1 MDQETMLKASFLER
15 QTNEL
20 EQYLEF
26 IDSQINELELFKENL
41 AVLSTS
47 EEKEILSSLGKG
59 VFLKGNMTEKKLF
72 VEVGSGVVLRKTPEE
87 AGETISFQVK
97 RLKELRIQGLSQLDS
112 TRTQLSDIMEE
123 MEKHFSKKE

>member
-15 QTNEL
+15 QTQEL

-41 AVLSTS
+41 AVLSKS

-72 VEVGSGVVLRKTPEE
+72 VEVGSGVVLRKTPKETQ
-87 AGETISFQVK
+87 ETISLQVK
-97 RLKELRIQGLSQLDS
+97 RLKELRIQGLSQLD
-112 TRTQLSDIMEE
+112 
-123 MEKHFSKKE
+123 

>member
-1 MDQETMLKASFLER
+1 MLKASFLER